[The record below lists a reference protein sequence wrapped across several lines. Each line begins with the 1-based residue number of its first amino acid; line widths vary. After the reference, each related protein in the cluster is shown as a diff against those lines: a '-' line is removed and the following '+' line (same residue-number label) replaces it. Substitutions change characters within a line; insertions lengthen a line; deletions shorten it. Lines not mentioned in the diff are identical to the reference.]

1 MLKFLHMKTN
11 NVMKLTFYRLSM
23 VLIMLFCGGF
33 LSLSAQSDFVFSG
46 TVTEASSGD
55 PIIGAT
61 VRLNVTNANFG
72 TATDLNG
79 NYRFT
84 ATLAPGTYQLLASYV
99 GFKEQMLTVDVG
111 SSNEISTDFALGTD
125 ILQLDEIVV
134 TGASVATSRKQLG
147 NAISTLK
154 NEDIEN
160 SGAIAVDQ
168 ALSGKISGALVQQ
181 NSGDPAGGISIRLRG
196 ASTIA
201 GSSDPLYIV
210 DGVIVNNN
218 SNELIDLGGTSQNRL
233 SDINP
238 NDIERIEVIKGAAAA
253 AIYGSRASNGVV
265 QIFTKRG
272 QEGKPSISLSTN
284 FKINDLRK
292 EVEYNEVPLAWEDPL
307 DNTNL
312 NTVPAT
318 RYNLQ
323 DEIFEANTG
332 VETFLSVT
340 GGSAKTKY
348 FVSGSYLNNG
358 GIVKNTSFERFG
370 GRLNLDQ
377 QVNDWLTFTYGLNYT
392 QSTSQDVP
400 NGGINAAY
408 GALTGYLFSENS
420 INPAPD
426 ASGIFPVTSLLV
438 PRTNPAEAVARFDFS
453 QKTNRVISN
462 LGLNIFPFE
471 NFVINYRL
479 GIDYYNQSAT
489 GFVPVGNTS
498 PNNTGFATRNDA
510 NVFQYNSDLNL
521 SYSKDLSSSIKST
534 SVLGGTWQF
543 ERYDRIGLTSTM
555 LAPTVSVSTGGTPV
569 GQVDSRSRVSYWGA
583 FFQQTIGFSEKIFL
597 TGALRL
603 DGASVFGE
611 DERSQLYA
619 KASGSYVLS
628 AEDFWQNT
636 FGATISNFKLR
647 ASWGEAGNLTALG
660 AFDRFL
666 NFNPIAF
673 NGASGVIPSTLLG
686 NENLA
691 PERQEEFEI
700 GFDAGLFNDRVGLEF
715 TYYKQ
720 TVEDLLLQREIASS
734 TGYTT
739 RFENVG
745 ALENE
750 GIELLLRVNPVKSA
764 DFNWNLTAT
773 YSANDNTVTRVEGER
788 ITLPGSFSTSFVIP
802 GESLG
807 VFYRQFYARDANGE
821 IIRDERGI
829 PSRGTNPDGSSS
841 KVIGDPNP
849 DWFGS
854 LINEF
859 TYKNFA
865 FRVQLDAVQG
875 FDVFNW
881 NRRLL
886 DNVIFGGGPLVGEG
900 LLGNVPKELGSVQ
913 AGIFEEFVEDG
924 SFVKLRELA
933 LSYSFRP
940 KGSAI
945 QNVRISLIGRNLISW
960 DNYSSWDPEINTPG
974 QSNGVRGFD
983 FAGVPIPRTYQLG
996 VSVNF

>member
-1 MLKFLHMKTN
+1 MKQNT
-11 NVMKLTFYRLSM
+11 NVMKLLFRYLSM
-23 VLIMLFCGGF
+23 VIVLLALCSTQTIQ
-33 LSLSAQSDFVFSG
+33 AQTDYVFSG
-46 TVTEASSGD
+46 TVTDASSGE

-61 VRLNVTNANFG
+61 VRLDLSGANYG
-72 TATDLNG
+72 TATDLDG
-79 NYRFT
+79 TYRFT
-84 ATLAPGTYQLLASYV
+84 ATLTPGSYSIIASYV
-99 GFKEQMLTVDVG
+99 GFKEVSQSVEVG
-111 SSNEISTDFALGTD
+111 GSNEINTDFSLGTD
-125 ILQLDEIVV
+125 VLSLDEIVV

-154 NEDIEN
+154 NEDIQN
-160 SGAIAVDQ
+160 SGAIAIDQ

-196 ASTIA
+196 PSTIT
-201 GSSDPLYIV
+201 GSSDPLYII
-210 DGVIVNNN
+210 DGVLVNNN
-218 SNELIDLGGTSQNRL
+218 SNELVDLGGTAQNRL

-272 QEGKPSISLSTN
+272 QEGKPSISFTTN
-284 FKINDLRK
+284 FKVNSLRK
-292 EVEYNEVPLAWEDPL
+292 EIDYNQTPLAWEDPF
-307 DNTNL
+307 DNNNL
-312 NTVPAT
+312 TTVPVT

-323 DEIFEANTG
+323 DEMFETNTG
-332 VETFLSVT
+332 LETFLSVT

-358 GIVKNTSFERFG
+358 GIVKNTNFERFG

-377 QVNDWLTFTYGLNYT
+377 QVTDWLSFSYGLNYT
-392 QSTSQDVP
+392 QSTSQDIP
-400 NGGINAAY
+400 NGGISAAY
-408 GALTGYLFSENS
+408 GAITGFLFSENS
-420 INPAPD
+420 VNPAPD
-426 ASGIFPVTSLLV
+426 ASGIYPVTSLLV
-438 PRTNPAEAVARFDFS
+438 PRTNPAEAVARFDFG

-462 LGLNIFPFE
+462 LGINMFPFD
-471 NFVINYRL
+471 NFSIKYRL

-498 PNNTGFATRNDA
+498 PNSTGYATRGDA
-510 NVFQYNSDLNL
+510 NIFQYNSDLNL
-521 SYSKDLSSSIKST
+521 SYTKDLSSSITST

-543 ERYDRIGLTSTM
+543 ESRERIGLTSDR
-555 LAPTVSVSTGGTPV
+555 LAPTVQVATGGTLIS
-569 GQVDSRSRVSYWGA
+569 QVDGRGKVSYWGA
-583 FFQQTIGFSEKIFL
+583 FFQQTFGFNDKIFV

-611 DERSQLYA
+611 DERSQVYA

-636 FGATISNFKLR
+636 FGNTISTFKLR
-647 ASWGEAGNLTALG
+647 ASWGQAGNLTAIG
-660 AFDRFL
+660 PFDRFL
-666 NFNPIAF
+666 NFNPVPF
-673 NGASGVIPSTLLG
+673 NGASAVVPSTLLG

-700 GFDAGLFNDRVGLEF
+700 GFDAGLFSDRVGIEF
-715 TYYKQ
+715 SYYIQ

-750 GIELLLRVNPVKSA
+750 GIELLLRINPIQSS
-764 DFNWNLTAT
+764 DFNWDITT
-773 YSANDNTVTRVEGER
+773 TFSANDNTVTRVVGER
-788 ITLPGSFSTSFVIP
+788 ITLPGSFATSFVIP

-841 KVIGDPNP
+841 KVLGDPNP

-859 TYKNFA
+859 SYKNFA
-865 FRVQLDAVQG
+865 LRVQLDAVQG

-886 DNVIFGGGPLVGEG
+886 DNVIFGGGALVGEELAGNAPKG
-900 LLGNVPKELGSVQ
+900 LGRAQ

-940 KGSAI
+940 KSGAI
-945 QNVRISLIGRNLISW
+945 QNVKISLIGRNLISW
-960 DNYSSWDPEINTPG
+960 DDYSSWDPEINTPG